1 MNVYLG
7 IDPGE
12 VNLGWFLLSEDRVS
26 VRAGGV
32 INFSKFDSLHDA
44 TNSLWSC
51 ISEKLPEGANIISG
65 AIERFVPYQGTFT
78 NQSERVC
85 EVIGSLIYCLAAKGI
100 NLVKVRAIDWKKSIC
115 QYLFLTERFTN
126 PSSSFDKVYSK
137 AVASHITNGL
147 VFKVS
152 HDADACGIAFYAM
165 WCHKFP
171 RKVRNK

>member
-26 VRAGGV
+26 IRAGGV

-44 TNSLWSC
+44 TNFLWSC

-165 WCHKFP
+165 RCHKFP